1 MSRAAGGAPEHAHWS
16 SRAGFV
22 LAAIGVAVGLGNL
35 WRFSSEAGANGGG
48 AFVLMYVLIVA
59 LIGTPILLSEVV
71 IGRRGQGNAVHS
83 ALTMAR
89 DSQASPAWAS
99 FAWLG
104 LAASFLTLTFYSVLA
119 GWVLYYVGS
128 LGFDLAGAVAGGA
141 PFAGAYAGET
151 IGAIEARLPSL
162 LGDPLRMSLL
172 HFVFMALTCYIV
184 ARGVRGGIEK
194 LARFAM
200 PTFFLLLLL
209 LVAYGA
215 VAGDMAAAAAF
226 LFTPDFERAFQPQVV
241 SAALGQV
248 FFSLGLGNAG
258 MITYGAYVGRETNLA
273 KTSGIIAGADTG
285 VALLAG
291 LAIFPIVFAVGLDP
305 AAGPTLMFQTL
316 PAAFQGMPGGALV
329 GFLFFSLAVFA
340 ALTSSVAMLE
350 VVVAW
355 TTERFGIARGLVSV
369 TVAALAFLFGL
380 FAVFAFNIMD
390 DLRPL
395 ALIPGFENLNW
406 FDAMNDFVGRLLLP
420 VGGLVAV
427 IFIGWVADRRIVD
440 PETGL
445 TGAMLPLWRFLIA
458 WLCPL
463 AVGVILVVSLF
474 PGLFA

>member
-1 MSRAAGGAPEHAHWS
+1 
-16 SRAGFV
+16 V
-22 LAAIGVAVGLGNL
+22 LAAVGVAVGLGNL

-59 LIGTPILLSEVV
+59 LIGAPILLSEIA
-71 IGRRGQGNAVHS
+71 IGRRGQANAVRS
-83 ALTMAR
+83 AAALAR
-89 DSQASPAWAS
+89 ESGASPAWAS

-128 LGFDLAGAVAGGA
+128 FGLDLIGSATEGR
-141 PFAGAYAGET
+141 PFAGAYAGES
-151 IGAIEARLPSL
+151 AQEVRARLPGL
-162 LGDPLRMSLL
+162 LGDPLRMALL
-172 HFVFMALTCYIV
+172 HLAFMALTCFVV
-184 ARGVRGGIEK
+184 ARGVQGGIEA
-194 LARFAM
+194 LARLAM
-200 PTFFLLLLL
+200 PSFFLLLLL
-209 LVAYGA
+209 LVLYGA

-258 MITYGAYVGRETNLA
+258 MITYGAYVSKDTNIA
-273 KTSGIIAGADTG
+273 RTSGLIAGADTG

-316 PAAFQGMPGGALV
+316 PAAFQGMPAGALI
-329 GFLFFSLAVFA
+329 GMLFFSLAVFA

-355 TTERFGIARGLVSV
+355 VTERFGLRRAP
-369 TVAALAFLFGL
+369 VAVALAAAAYLIGL
-380 FAVFAFNIMD
+380 LAVFAFNLMD

-395 ALIPGFENLNW
+395 ALIPGFETLNW
-406 FDAMNDFVGRLLLP
+406 FDAMNDLVGRLLLP
-420 VGGLVAV
+420 LGGLITV
-427 IFIGWVADRRIVD
+427 IFIGWAADRRLVD
-440 PETGL
+440 AETGL
-445 TGAMLPLWRFLIA
+445 KGPVLGAWRFLIA

-463 AVGVILVVSLF
+463 AVGLILVVSLF
-474 PGLFA
+474 PRLLG